1 MSHNHSCHDEHSH
14 SNGGGSAHDHSDDV
28 TPASHSTLYQYIDH
42 PHIHTLN
49 ETTPSSGRAIVEKTW
64 DDRLSP
70 TPLLTSPADDPQ
82 LLMHVPFT
90 GQVKLHSILLRAPPN
105 GSAPR
110 KVKLFKNRLDL
121 DFGMASELAPTQT
134 IELPRG
140 VDGDGVLEVGVK
152 RALWTAVMSV
162 TLFFVDNWGSPNYG
176 SDSGHN
182 NNDDDDEEEEEEDV
196 EGEEVQT
203 EISYLG
209 FRGDWLRAG
218 GAPLGVVYESAA
230 NPADHKLVHKTNWE
244 GGVGMG
250 PASGRGP
257 L

>member
-1 MSHNHSCHDEHSH
+1 MSHNHSCHDEHNH

-28 TPASHSTLYQYIDH
+28 TPATHSTLYQYIDH

-49 ETTPSSGRAIVEKTW
+49 ETIPNSGRAIVEKTW

-70 TPLLTSPADDPQ
+70 IPLLTSPADDPQ

-90 GQVKLHSILLRAPPN
+90 GQVKLHSILLRAPPS

-140 VDGDGVLEVGVK
+140 VDGNGVLEVGVK

-162 TLFFVDNWGSPNYG
+162 TLFF
-176 SDSGHN
+176 
-182 NNDDDDEEEEEEDV
+182 EEEDV
-196 EGEEVQT
+196 EGQEVQT

-218 GAPLGVVYESAA
+218 GAPLGLVYESAA
-230 NPADHKLVHKTNWE
+230 NPADHKLVHNTDWK

-250 PASGRGP
+250 SASGRGP